1 MPLKS
6 MGIEAWYLGMQ
17 RISASIFER
26 REYRTS
32 KGLCRDARTNMP
44 ESADSWILLGSVYAH
59 IGQHNSQGSSENFEK
74 AKRAFRKAL
83 TLEPLSMQAT
93 YQTVNVLLLE
103 QSYVPAIELLKK
115 SLAHCNDHVVHTEL
129 AKAYIKN
136 AEYGLAIEHCQ
147 HAIAIAPYYDEA
159 KETFDRAERGLKG
172 LDPDGDQEEENHGD
186 DGGDDSF

>member
-1 MPLKS
+1 MPTLDN
-6 MGIEAWYLGMQ
+6 
-17 RISASIFER
+17 RIRKA
-26 REYRTS
+26 
-32 KGLCRDARTNMP
+32 
-44 ESADSWILLGSVYAH
+44 
-59 IGQHNSQGSSENFEK
+59 SSENFEK

-83 TLEPLSMQAT
+83 TLEPLSMEAT
-93 YQTVNVLLLE
+93 YQTVNVLVFE

-115 SLAHCNDHVVHTEL
+115 SLAHCNDHVIHTEL
-129 AKAYIKN
+129 AKAYVKN